1 MPGHH
6 GTTLKSK
13 ILTTP
18 LVLDLEPIPIN
29 PQGVKVVERIYPVP
43 KMSLE
48 DLLCAKYFLSPL
60 LVEHQTKHGQENTR
74 PFQAKAASEDERRLG
89 QGDPV
94 PMEDW
99 SNDDDWWKRFRELYE
114 FREKYGSCS
123 VPYDWKEN
131 IALANWVKRQR
142 YHFTTKQAGKRSN
155 LSDDRQT
162 ALERIGFRWQ
172 LQKSR
177 W

>member
-1 MPGHH
+1 MPSHH
-6 GTTLKSK
+6 GTTLNSK
-13 ILTTP
+13 IGAAP
-18 LVLDLEPIPIN
+18 LVLDLEPLPIN
-29 PQGVKVVERIYPVP
+29 PRGVKVVERIWPVP

-48 DLLCAKYFLSPL
+48 DLMCAKYFLSPL
-60 LVEHQTKHGQENTR
+60 LVEHQAKHGQENTDLV
-74 PFQAKAASEDERRLG
+74 SEDERRLG

-131 IALANWVKRQR
+131 RALANWVKRQR
-142 YHFTTKQAGKRSN
+142 YHFTMKQAGKRSN
-155 LSDDRQT
+155 LSDDKQT
-162 ALERIGFRWQ
+162 ALDRIGFQWQ
-172 LQKSR
+172 LQQSR